1 VVSRASTCQCH
12 LLHLVRARV
21 HVRVAC
27 VSYRYHGWDCQII
40 SELVR
45 AMIITAEIVRDHVT
59 PTLVRATLVRSTIAK
74 LELSETISECTFIAG
89 IIKDYVRATL
99 VRATLIR
106 SGLPDYIRD
115 ALTPVEW

>member
-1 VVSRASTCQCH
+1 
-12 LLHLVRARV
+12 
-21 HVRVAC
+21 
-27 VSYRYHGWDCQII
+27 
-40 SELVR
+40 
-45 AMIITAEIVRDHVT
+45 MIITAEIVRDHVT